1 MSGRHRPFGGE
12 SGRRVSRAPIAFAAV
27 AALVALTVVAV
38 RAVAADA
45 RGCSKGV
52 TLSVA
57 AAPDLAPV
65 LREAATR
72 WTATNP
78 KVAKRRNSLRR
89 HAGAMGSLIVLA
101 SSPAMK
107 PRPTQ
112 RWCRSGTT

>member
-1 MSGRHRPFGGE
+1 M
-12 SGRRVSRAPIAFAAV
+12 SRAPIAFAAV

-78 KVAKRRNSLRR
+78 KVNGDCVKVQVTGAEPGSVQIGDRGEMVLRR
-89 HAGAMGSLIVLA
+89 VAERSGVPDYGYSF
-101 SSPAMK
+101 SPATEVK
-107 PRPTQ
+107 
-112 RWCRSGTT
+112 S